1 MYSTKNV
8 AKAIELATGEH
19 ITSILKDKELQDYA
33 LCYAIYKSDRGL
45 VPWLKDNEE
54 LRSLHLGST
63 VAKELARIVCSEVNL
78 VVQGESERAK
88 YLNKIARYIE
98 QKLPRYAEQ
107 GIALGTG
114 VLKPTVNTQREIPT
128 IGIQFVRLSDFLPLR
143 VNEDGVCIDSVFL
156 SDIST
161 EDFKYTRLERHTI
174 TDDGYKVTNLAFESV
189 ISDTYGLGRP
199 IELSKVPEW
208 ADLKPEAVL
217 DNVTTPLYG
226 LYTNPIANLN
236 NLDSPL
242 GMSIY
247 STSKDLLE
255 EADLLWEQIWFEVKS
270 GERKIFAPPSAFSS
284 IKGDT
289 YIMKRFYKELD
300 IEDQNFIHD
309 FSPALRNSE
318 MSSRMQEIMRRIEE
332 NCGLSYGIISDPV
345 EVAHTATE
353 VKHSKE
359 RLMATVTSIQNALH
373 AALNF
378 TIQACSD
385 LCDLYKITPAGDWEL
400 VCEWDDSV
408 IESRE
413 EKSARALQELQ
424 NGLIDEVEY
433 FVQTRGMSLEEAT
446 EYVNEIKKRKPDK
459 PQGVDWF
466 GGGGA

>member
-1 MYSTKNV
+1 MYSIRNV

-19 ITSILKDKELQDYA
+19 IPCVLKEKELQDYA
-33 LCYAIYKSDRGL
+33 LCYAIYKSDRAL
-45 VPWLKDNEE
+45 VPWLQHNEN
-54 LRSLHLGST
+54 LKSLHLGST
-63 VAKELARIVCSEVNL
+63 VAKELARIVCSEISL

-88 YLNKIARYIE
+88 YLNKIAQYIE
-98 QKLPRYAEQ
+98 QRLAKYTEQ

-114 VLKPTVNTQREIPT
+114 VLKPTVNTQHVVPT
-128 IGIQFVRLSDFLPLR
+128 IGIQYVRLSDFLPLA
-143 VNEDGVCIDSVFL
+143 VNEDDMCIDSIFL
-156 SDIST
+156 SDIT
-161 EDFKYTRLERHTI
+161 NEDFKYTRLERHTI

-189 ISDTYGLGRP
+189 IGDTYGLGRP
-199 IELSKVPEW
+199 VELSKVPEW
-208 ADLKPEAVL
+208 ADLKPEAKL
-217 DNVTTPLYG
+217 QNISTPLYG

-242 GMSIY
+242 GTSIY

-255 EADLLWEQIWFEVKS
+255 EADLLWEQIWFEIKS
-270 GERKIFAPPSAFSS
+270 GERKIFAPPSAYSQ
-284 IKGDT
+284 IHGDE
-289 YIMKRFYKELD
+289 YIMHRFYKELD
-300 IEDQNFIHD
+300 IEDPNFMRD

-318 MSSRMQEIMRRIEE
+318 MSSRLQEIMRRIEE

-359 RLMATVTSIQNALH
+359 RLMATVTAVQNAMH
-373 AALNF
+373 AAINF

-385 LCDLYKITPAGDWEL
+385 LCDLYKITPAGEWEL
-400 VCEWDDSV
+400 ICEWDDSV

-424 NGLIDEVEY
+424 NGLIDDVEY
-433 FVQTRGMSLEEAT
+433 FVQTRGMSLDEAK
-446 EYVNEIKKRKPDK
+446 EYVAAINARKPDK

-466 GGGGA
+466 GGGA

>member
-1 MYSTKNV
+1 MYSIRNV

-19 ITSILKDKELQDYA
+19 ITSLLKEQELRDYA

-45 VPWLKDNEE
+45 VPWLKNNEE

-63 VAKELARIVCSEVNL
+63 IAKELARIVCSEINL

-88 YLNKIARYIE
+88 YLNKIAKFIE
-98 QKLPRYAEQ
+98 QRLARYTEQ

-114 VLKPTVNTQREIPT
+114 VLKPTVNTQHDTPT
-128 IGIQFVRLSDFLPLR
+128 LGIQFVRLSDFLPLQ
-143 VNEDGVCIDSVFL
+143 VNEDDVCVDSIFL
-156 SDIST
+156 SDITNEES
-161 EDFKYTRLERHTI
+161 KYTRLERHTI
-174 TDDGYKVTNLAFESV
+174 TDKGYKVTNLAFESV
-189 ISDTYGLGRP
+189 ASDTFGLGRP

-208 ADLKPEAVL
+208 ADLKPEAEL
-217 DNVTTPLYG
+217 DHVTTPLYG

-242 GMSIY
+242 GMSLY

-255 EADLLWEQIWFEVKS
+255 EADLVWEQIWFEVKS
-270 GERKIFAPPSAFSS
+270 GERKIFAAPSAFDRLN
-284 IKGDT
+284 GDT
-289 YIMKRFYKELD
+289 YTMKRFYRELD
-300 IEDQNFIHD
+300 VEDANFIHD
-309 FSPALRNSE
+309 FSPALRNAE
-318 MSSRMQEIMRRIEE
+318 MSSRLQEIMRRIEE

-359 RLMATVTSIQNALH
+359 RLMATVTSIQNAMH
-373 AALNF
+373 TALNF
-378 TIQACSD
+378 TMQACSD
-385 LCDLYKITPAGDWEL
+385 LCDLYGITPAGGWEL

-446 EYVNEIKKRKPDK
+446 EYVAEINKRKPAK

>member
-1 MYSTKNV
+1 MYSIRNV

-19 ITSILKDKELQDYA
+19 ITSLLKEQELRDYA

-45 VPWLKDNEE
+45 VPWLKNNEE

-63 VAKELARIVCSEVNL
+63 IAKELARIVCSEINL

-88 YLNKIARYIE
+88 YLNKIAKFIE
-98 QKLPRYAEQ
+98 QRLARYTEQ

-114 VLKPTVNTQREIPT
+114 VLKPTVNTQHDTPT
-128 IGIQFVRLSDFLPLR
+128 LGIQFVRLSDFLPLQ
-143 VNEDGVCIDSVFL
+143 VNEDDACVDSIFL
-156 SDIST
+156 SDITNEES
-161 EDFKYTRLERHTI
+161 KYTRLERHTI
-174 TDDGYKVTNLAFESV
+174 TDKGYKVTNLAFESV
-189 ISDTYGLGRP
+189 ASDTFGLGHP

-208 ADLKPEAVL
+208 ADLKPEAEL
-217 DNVTTPLYG
+217 DHVTTPLYG

-242 GMSIY
+242 GMSLY

-255 EADLLWEQIWFEVKS
+255 EADLVWEQIWFEVKS
-270 GERKIFAPPSAFSS
+270 GERKIFAAPSAFDRLN
-284 IKGDT
+284 GDT
-289 YIMKRFYKELD
+289 YTMKRFYRELD
-300 IEDQNFIHD
+300 VEDANFIHD
-309 FSPALRNSE
+309 FSPALRNAE
-318 MSSRMQEIMRRIEE
+318 MSSRLQEIMRRIEE

-359 RLMATVTSIQNALH
+359 RLMATVTSIQNAMH
-373 AALNF
+373 TALNF
-378 TIQACSD
+378 TMQECSD
-385 LCDLYKITPAGDWEL
+385 LCDLYGITPAGDWEL

-446 EYVNEIKKRKPDK
+446 QYVDEIKKRKPAK

>member
-1 MYSTKNV
+1 MYSIRNV

-19 ITSILKDKELQDYA
+19 IPCVLKEKELQDYQ
-33 LCYAIYKSDRGL
+33 LCYAIYKSDRAL
-45 VPWLKDNEE
+45 VPWLQHNEN
-54 LRSLHLGST
+54 LKSLHLGST
-63 VAKELARIVCSEVNL
+63 VAKELARIVCSEISL

-88 YLNKIARYIE
+88 YLNKIAQYIE
-98 QKLPRYAEQ
+98 QRLAKYTEQ

-114 VLKPTVNTQREIPT
+114 VLKPTVNTQHAVPT
-128 IGIQFVRLSDFLPLR
+128 IGIQYVRLSDFLPLA
-143 VNEDGVCIDSVFL
+143 VNEDDMCIDSIFL
-156 SDIST
+156 SDIT
-161 EDFKYTRLERHTI
+161 NEDFKYTRLERHTI

-189 ISDTYGLGRP
+189 IGDTYGLGRP
-199 IELSKVPEW
+199 VELSKVPEW
-208 ADLKPEAVL
+208 ADLKPEAKL
-217 DNVTTPLYG
+217 QNISTPLYG

-242 GMSIY
+242 GTSIY

-255 EADLLWEQIWFEVKS
+255 EADLLWEQIWFEIKS
-270 GERKIFAPPSAFSS
+270 GERKIFAPPSAYTQ
-284 IKGDT
+284 IHGDE
-289 YIMKRFYKELD
+289 YIMHRFYKELD
-300 IEDQNFIHD
+300 IEDPNFMRD

-318 MSSRMQEIMRRIEE
+318 MSSRLQEIMRRIEE

-359 RLMATVTSIQNALH
+359 RLMATVTAVQNAMH
-373 AALNF
+373 AAINF

-385 LCDLYKITPAGDWEL
+385 LCDLYKITPAGEWEL
-400 VCEWDDSV
+400 ICEWDDSV

-424 NGLIDEVEY
+424 NGLIDDVEY
-433 FVQTRGMSLEEAT
+433 FVQTRGMSLDEAK
-446 EYVNEIKKRKPDK
+446 EYVAAINARKPDK

-466 GGGGA
+466 GGGA

>member
-1 MYSTKNV
+1 MYSIRNV

-19 ITSILKDKELQDYA
+19 IPCVLKEKELQDYA
-33 LCYAIYKSDRGL
+33 LCYAIYKSDRAL
-45 VPWLKDNEE
+45 VPWLQHNQNLK
-54 LRSLHLGST
+54 SLHLGST
-63 VAKELARIVCSEVNL
+63 VAKELARIVCSEISL

-98 QKLPRYAEQ
+98 QRLAKYTEQ

-114 VLKPTVNTQREIPT
+114 VLKPTVNTQHAVPT
-128 IGIQFVRLSDFLPLR
+128 IGIQYVRLSDFLPLA
-143 VNEDGVCIDSVFL
+143 VNEDDMCIDSIFL
-156 SDIST
+156 SDIT
-161 EDFKYTRLERHTI
+161 NEDFKYTRLERHTI

-189 ISDTYGLGRP
+189 IGDTYGLGRP
-199 IELSKVPEW
+199 VELSKVPEW
-208 ADLKPEAVL
+208 ADLKPEAIL
-217 DNVTTPLYG
+217 QNITTPLYG

-242 GMSIY
+242 GTSIY
-247 STSKDLLE
+247 STSKDLFE
-255 EADLLWEQIWFEVKS
+255 EADLLWEQIWFEIKS
-270 GERKIFAPPSAFSS
+270 GERKIFAPPSAYSQ
-284 IKGDT
+284 IHADE
-289 YIMKRFYKELD
+289 YIMHRFYKELD

-318 MSSRMQEIMRRIEE
+318 MSSRLQEIMRRIEE

-359 RLMATVTSIQNALH
+359 RLMATVTAVQNAMH
-373 AALNF
+373 AAINF

-400 VCEWDDSV
+400 ICEWDDSV

-424 NGLIDEVEY
+424 NGLIDDVEY
-433 FVQTRGMSLEEAT
+433 FVQTRGMSLDEAK
-446 EYVNEIKKRKPDK
+446 EYVAAINARKPDK

-466 GGGGA
+466 GGGA

>member
-1 MYSTKNV
+1 MYSIRNV

-19 ITSILKDKELQDYA
+19 IPCVLKEKELQDYA
-33 LCYAIYKSDRGL
+33 LCYAIYKSDRAL
-45 VPWLKDNEE
+45 VPWLQHNQNLK
-54 LRSLHLGST
+54 SLHLGST
-63 VAKELARIVCSEVNL
+63 VAKELARIVCSEISL

-98 QKLPRYAEQ
+98 QRLAKYTEQ

-114 VLKPTVNTQREIPT
+114 VLKPTVNTQHAVPT
-128 IGIQFVRLSDFLPLR
+128 IGIQYVRLSDFLPLA
-143 VNEDGVCIDSVFL
+143 VNEDDMCIDSIFL
-156 SDIST
+156 SDIT
-161 EDFKYTRLERHTI
+161 NEDFKYTRLERHTI

-189 ISDTYGLGRP
+189 IGDTYGLGRP
-199 IELSKVPEW
+199 VELSKVPEW
-208 ADLKPEAVL
+208 ADLKPEAIL
-217 DNVTTPLYG
+217 QNITTPLYG

-242 GMSIY
+242 GTSIY
-247 STSKDLLE
+247 STSKDLFE
-255 EADLLWEQIWFEVKS
+255 EADLLWEQIWFEIKS
-270 GERKIFAPPSAFSS
+270 GERKIFAPPSAYSQ
-284 IKGDT
+284 IHADE
-289 YIMKRFYKELD
+289 YIMHRFYKELD

-318 MSSRMQEIMRRIEE
+318 MSSRLQEIMRRIEE

-359 RLMATVTSIQNALH
+359 RLMATVTAVQNAMH
-373 AALNF
+373 AAINF

-400 VCEWDDSV
+400 ICEWDDSV

-424 NGLIDEVEY
+424 NGLIDDVEY
-433 FVQTRGMSLEEAT
+433 FVQTRGMSLDEAK
-446 EYVNEIKKRKPDK
+446 EYVAAINARKPDK

-466 GGGGA
+466 GGGV

>member
-1 MYSTKNV
+1 
-8 AKAIELATGEH
+8 
-19 ITSILKDKELQDYA
+19 
-33 LCYAIYKSDRGL
+33 
-45 VPWLKDNEE
+45 
-54 LRSLHLGST
+54 
-63 VAKELARIVCSEVNL
+63 
-78 VVQGESERAK
+78 
-88 YLNKIARYIE
+88 
-98 QKLPRYAEQ
+98 
-107 GIALGTG
+107 
-114 VLKPTVNTQREIPT
+114 
-128 IGIQFVRLSDFLPLR
+128 
-143 VNEDGVCIDSVFL
+143 
-156 SDIST
+156 
-161 EDFKYTRLERHTI
+161 
-174 TDDGYKVTNLAFESV
+174 
-189 ISDTYGLGRP
+189 
-199 IELSKVPEW
+199 
-208 ADLKPEAVL
+208 
-217 DNVTTPLYG
+217 
-226 LYTNPIANLN
+226 
-236 NLDSPL
+236 
-242 GMSIY
+242 
-247 STSKDLLE
+247 
-255 EADLLWEQIWFEVKS
+255 
-270 GERKIFAPPSAFSS
+270 
-284 IKGDT
+284 
-289 YIMKRFYKELD
+289 MKRFYKELD

-318 MSSRMQEIMRRIEE
+318 MSSRLQEIMRRIEE

-424 NGLIDEVEY
+424 NGLIDDVEY

-446 EYVNEIKKRKPDK
+446 EYVNEIKKRKPNK